1 MKNANCTVRGWYS
14 AKGKQKTLM
23 KATVS
28 KEKAN
33 RRQQEM
39 SNARLKVRGILLD
52 LDGTILDTR
61 DAYIEAAKN
70 AFAALGQDSPKN
82 GVALEIPKRIE
93 QKLPFTDLVNVEP
106 QKFLDTYLKAFY
118 TISGGRT
125 KPLPHVTSALEELS
139 KKAKLAIITMRFVS
153 KEVIIR
159 ELQQFHLD
167 KYFTHVVTAL
177 DTQKPKPSPEALI
190 KAVKA
195 LDVQMCDCAIVGDSV
210 IDVQAGKA
218 AGIKTVAVL
227 SGLYSLK
234 ELAQTDP
241 NLIIKDVTELPQ
253 FIE

>member
-1 MKNANCTVRGWYS
+1 
-14 AKGKQKTLM
+14 
-23 KATVS
+23 
-28 KEKAN
+28 
-33 RRQQEM
+33 M
-39 SNARLKVRGILLD
+39 SNTRLKVRGILLD

-70 AFAALGQDSPKN
+70 AFSALGQDLPDN

-93 QKLPFTDLVNVEP
+93 QKLPFTDLMNVEP
-106 QKFLDTYLKAFY
+106 QKFLNSYLKAFY
-118 TISGGRT
+118 DISGGKT
-125 KPLPHVTSALEELS
+125 KPMPYIASALEKLS
-139 KKAKLAIITMRFVS
+139 GKAKLAIITMRFVP

-177 DTQKPKPSPEALI
+177 DTHKPKPSPEALI

-195 LDVQMCDCAIVGDSV
+195 LDMQMSDCVIVGDSV

-227 SGLYSLK
+227 SGLYSRE

-241 NLIIKDVTELPQ
+241 NLIINNVAELPQ